1 MKAWLKRIYYR
12 LRYYKKNVRFAS
24 NVLLNTKNSFEGLN
38 TIGENTEIATCVIG
52 LGSYVSDRSVI
63 KQAIIGRFCSIG
75 SNVQTGMGTHP
86 SKVFVSSHPA
96 FYTTEP
102 HAGFTFA
109 KKNIFADHVFT
120 DPENKYVVEIGN
132 DVWIGSNVII
142 MDGIKIGDGAIVA
155 AGSVVTADVLPYAIV
170 GGVPAKLIRYR
181 FTEIQIEKLSTIK
194 WWNWDIKEIELKS
207 SLFNNIE
214 SFISSIETYKTIN

>member
-1 MKAWLKRIYYR
+1 MKAWLKRTYYR
-12 LRYYKKNVRFAS
+12 LHYKKKNVRFGS
-24 NVLLNTKNSFEGLN
+24 NVLLNTKNNFEGLN
-38 TIGENTEIATCVIG
+38 VIGNNTEIASCTIG
-52 LGSYVSDRSVI
+52 LGSYVSNNSVI
-63 KQAIIGRFCSIG
+63 KQTIVGRFCSIG
-75 SNVQTGMGTHP
+75 SNVQTGLGTHP
-86 SKVFVSSHPA
+86 SKIFVSSHPA

>member
-12 LRYYKKNVRFAS
+12 LHYYRKNVRFAP

-38 TIGENTEIATCVIG
+38 VIGKNTEIATCTIG
-52 LGSYVSDRSVI
+52 LGSYIADSSVI
-63 KQAIIGRFCSIG
+63 KHTIVGRFCSIG
-75 SNVQTGMGTHP
+75 SNVQTGVGTHP

-96 FYTTEP
+96 FYSTEP

-109 KKNIFADHVFT
+109 KENIFADHVFI
-120 DPENKYVVEIGN
+120 DSANKYVIEIGN

-142 MDGIKIGDGAIVA
+142 TDGVKIGDGAIIA
-155 AGSVVTADVLPYAIV
+155 AGSVVTTDVLPYAIV
-170 GGVPAKLIRYR
+170 GGVPAKLIRFR
-181 FTEIQIEKLSTIK
+181 FSETQIEKLINIK

-207 SLFNNIE
+207 SLFSNIE
-214 SFISSIETYKTIN
+214 SFISSIKPDK